1 MALTKMNK
9 DMAIIQALDDEP
21 NDVGGLTAQE
31 LKEKFDEAG
40 ETIKKYLNE
49 TLTSELDTALA
60 GTVPTTRTVN
70 RHPLSA
76 DVIVTKSD
84 VGLGNVENTSDADK
98 PVSTQQKAALMLKA
112 NKTDVL
118 EKENTT
124 PFTPSAD
131 YHPATKKYV
140 DDTTSDIAIG
150 ILPDKSVTSEKLAD
164 GSVTAEKMANQF
176 YANVTHTHL
185 PSDLITAVPISK
197 GGTGKTTAAE
207 ALAALGGY
215 TKAETDEK
223 ISTVQPAVGDIKT
236 TVRTD
241 LGEDWLLCKGEAV
254 SAADYPELVNAM
266 TGIENKE
273 LATKEFWS
281 GNSSVIKINCLKYAN
296 GYWVAGGCYFS
307 NATFYAKIA
316 YATSLNGPWT
326 AKDIWSNYGNV
337 CEITC
342 IEYANGYWVVGGSK
356 NDQTSQIAYSTSLNG
371 TWTDYPFSSNL
382 GKINCIAYDDGYW
395 VAGGTYLDQT
405 SGNKYSGVIYYTTS
419 ITGSWTK
426 VVVFNDSGNG
436 YPSKINC
443 LIHANGYWVVGG
455 VNRYGS
461 NAYEPIIAY
470 ATTPGGNWTTLRVS
484 TIPSS
489 TDGIT
494 GIGYANGYWVVCGR
508 ISSDTGQI
516 AYATS
521 LNGPWTIRNLD
532 FNDIK
537 GIAYINGEWFLCG
550 RANIYYGTIAHSTSP
565 GGQWLYLN
573 LWGNPADYTGD
584 SFVSCV
590 EYADGLFAFGGYLKR
605 SSSHYA
611 CMSYTTGNG
620 VLPAISLDGAYT
632 YIKAKEA

>member
-1 MALTKMNK
+1 MPANNFKL
-9 DMAIIQALDDEP
+9 
-21 NDVGGLTAQE
+21 
-31 LKEKFDEAG
+31 FDENKQNMLNDQEYQASQQRLSGVQAG
-40 ETIKKYLNE
+40 IASSMLNNKFAYQMSLVAYAITQMMNANGYDATDALAVSAFVGNLSDSVLQKVIDKATTAEAQAGTNTIKWM
-49 TLTSELDTALA
+49 TPALVKSFFSYWQATQAEAQSGTNNTKWMSPARVKAFYSYMAATESMAVA
-60 GTVPTTRTVN
+60 GTDTT
-70 RHPLSA
+70 HWMSP
-76 DVIVTKSD
+76 K
-84 VGLGNVENTSDADK
+84 
-98 PVSTQQKAALMLKA
+98 
-112 NKTDVL
+112 
-118 EKENTT
+118 
-124 PFTPSAD
+124 
-131 YHPATKKYV
+131 ATK
-140 DDTTSDIAIG
+140 TAI
-150 ILPDKSVTSEKLAD
+150 DKS
-164 GSVTAEKMANQF
+164 
-176 YANVTHTHL
+176 
-185 PSDLITAVPISK
+185 IRI
-197 GGTGKTTAAE
+197 
-207 ALAALGGY
+207 
-215 TKAETDEK
+215 
-223 ISTVQPAVGDIKT
+223 GDIKA

-241 LGEDWLLCKGEAV
+241 LGNNWLLCNGEAV

-281 GNSSVIKINCLKYAN
+281 GDSSKIKINCLKYAN

-307 NATFYAKIA
+307 NTTFYARIA
-316 YATSLNGPWT
+316 YATSLNGPWA
-326 AKDIWSNYGNV
+326 AKDIWSNYGNI

-371 TWTDYPFSSNL
+371 TWTDYPFSNNL

-405 SGNKYSGVIYYTTS
+405 SGNRYCGVIYYTTS
-419 ITGSWTK
+419 ITGNWTK
-426 VVVFNDSGNG
+426 VIVFNDGGNG

-461 NAYEPIIAY
+461 NAYESIIAY

-550 RANIYYGTIAHSTSP
+550 QANIYYGTIAHSTSP

-573 LWGNPADYTGD
+573 LWGNPAEYTGD

-605 SSSHYA
+605 NSSHYA
-611 CMSYTTGNG
+611 YMSYTTGNV